1 MTTPST
7 HTKSYQAPALVE
19 LGPVAKLTEVTY
31 KTFGAS
37 DGFTYQ
43 GAPIMN
49 ASV

>member
-7 HTKSYQAPALVE
+7 QTKSYQSPALVE
-19 LGPVAKLTEVTY
+19 LGPVAKLTEVSY

-43 GAPIMN
+43 GAPITN